1 MSQCRARYLLVYL
14 CLLPLADANL
24 FGQTQTPV
32 SLDLPFQ
39 IHKRVEEVR
48 ILFNVADKR
57 GRGIVN
63 LKPQDVVV
71 LDNGQPVSSFTDF
84 SRPTGLPLRLTMLV
98 DASASM
104 AGNFLA
110 ERAAAQR
117 MVSVGSDPSAA
128 VVPWTSLLTET
139 RKSEKRRLSNWRIS
153 AVFPDGSVQ
162 ADSLSGLRATGST
175 AMLDALS
182 VVMQRPPSSVEKQS
196 GHRVILLLSDGEDNT
211 SRLTLAEVLAVAQ
224 REEVAIYA
232 LDVHNPH
239 LEFPGD
245 HVLLS
250 LCEGTGGRFFLFPNY
265 SNAEAALAQIE
276 SDLRSEYSVSFRPL
290 VSGGDSREN
299 AHSLAI
305 EIRKHGNL
313 RIQARKAYF
322 LGDEE
327 SLP

>member
-1 MSQCRARYLLVYL
+1 MSRRRARYLLICL
-14 CLLPLADANL
+14 CFLPLADAN
-24 FGQTQTPV
+24 FAGQTQTAFP
-32 SLDLPFQ
+32 LDFPFQ

-48 ILFNVADKR
+48 LLFTVADKH
-57 GRGIVN
+57 GRSVVN
-63 LKPQDVVV
+63 LGAEDVVV
-71 LDNGQPVSSFTDF
+71 LEDGQRVSSFTDF

-117 MVSVGSDPSAA
+117 MLSVGSDPNAA
-128 VVPWTSLLTET
+128 LVPWTSLSTGTQKPE
-139 RKSEKRRLSNWRIS
+139 RRRLSNWRIP
-153 AVFPDGSVQ
+153 AMLPDGGVQ

-175 AMLDALS
+175 AILDALS
-182 VVMQRPPSSVEKQS
+182 IVMQRPPSSVEKRS

-211 SRLTLAEVLAVAQ
+211 SRLTLAEILAMAQ

-232 LDVHNPH
+232 VDVHNPH

-245 HVLLS
+245 HVLRS

-265 SNAEAALAQIE
+265 TNAESALAQIE
-276 SDLRSEYSVSFRPL
+276 SDLRSEYAVSFRPR
-290 VSGGDSREN
+290 VSSGAGGES
-299 AHSLAI
+299 AHSVAI
-305 EIRKHGNL
+305 EIKKRRNL

-322 LGDEE
+322 LGTE
-327 SLP
+327 SNF